1 MFLGAEMRARRL
13 QIYLRRLFDMGVA
26 HVIKAREGCL
36 NS

>member
-1 MFLGAEMRARRL
+1 MFLGAGMRVGGL
-13 QIYLRRLFDMGVA
+13 QRYLRRLFDMGVA